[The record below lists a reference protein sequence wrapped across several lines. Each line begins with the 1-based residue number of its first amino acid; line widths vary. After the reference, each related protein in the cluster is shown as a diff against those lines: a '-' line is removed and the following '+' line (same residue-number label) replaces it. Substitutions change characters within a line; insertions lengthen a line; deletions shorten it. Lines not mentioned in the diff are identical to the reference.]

1 MPKPCSSRA
10 RAKKCVLSRN
20 TGQFIGTSAL
30 LLKAR
35 GRDADFF
42 RWMASYAYTAINA
55 SGLELDGQVNAPDQ
69 NAAREALRQRG
80 LVALSLSEQAAA
92 SAGLGLAVKKVKPK
106 SLQVFSRQF
115 ATMIEAGL
123 NVVTALVI
131 LEEQTEDKKLAK
143 VVAELR
149 ADVEGGLLL
158 SEAMSR
164 HPRIFS
170 RLFVSMVEAGE
181 AAGILDV
188 VLDRVAFQIEKE
200 TRIKRRVKGAMM
212 YPLMVMGFAFLV
224 LVGMLMFLVPI
235 FVDIFAQLGGDLPML
250 TQIVVKM
257 SNILRGY
264 FYIVFPLI
272 GLIIFGFFRLKKTE
286 KGRRVWDAFRM
297 RIPFGIGAIVVKVG
311 MARFSRTLS
320 TLVAAGVD
328 IIRSLEITGS
338 TAGNSLI
345 EDATA
350 VVRERVHQG
359 VPIAIPLEEEKI
371 FPPMVAQMVRV
382 GEETGEL
389 EKMLGKIADF
399 YEDEVDSSIAT
410 LTSIIEPLMMI
421 GVGLMVGII
430 IISMYLPMFKLLTLI
445 GGA

>member
-1 MPKPCSSRA
+1 
-10 RAKKCVLSRN
+10 
-20 TGQFIGTSAL
+20 
-30 LLKAR
+30 
-35 GRDADFF
+35 
-42 RWMASYAYTAINA
+42 MASYAYTAINA
-55 SGLELDGQVNAPDQ
+55 SGLELDGQVHAPDLS
-69 NAAREALRQRG
+69 AAREVLRQRG
-80 LVALSLSEQAAA
+80 LVALSLEEQA
-92 SAGLGLAVKKVKPK
+92 SSSQGFTMAVKKIKPK

-115 ATMIEAGL
+115 ATMVEAGL

-131 LEEQTEDKKLAK
+131 LEEQTEDKKLAR

-158 SEAMSR
+158 SQAMAR
-164 HPRIFS
+164 HPRVFS

-212 YPLMVMGFAFLV
+212 YPLMVMGFATLV
-224 LVGMLMFLVPI
+224 LIGMLMFLVPI
-235 FVDIFAQLGGDLPML
+235 FQDIFATLGGDLPKL
-250 TQIVVKM
+250 TQIVVTC
-257 SNILRGY
+257 SDILRSY
-264 FYIVFPLI
+264 WFIVFPFWAI
-272 GLIIFGFFRLKKTE
+272 VIYAFFRLKKTE
-286 KGRRVWDAFRM
+286 RGRRVWDAFRM
-297 RIPFGIGAIVVKVG
+297 RIPFGVGAIVTKVG

-359 VPIAIPLEEEKI
+359 VPIAIPLEEEKV
-371 FPPMVAQMVRV
+371 FPPMVSQMVRV

-410 LTSIIEPLMMI
+410 LTSVIEPLMMI
-421 GVGLMVGII
+421 GVGMVVGVI
-430 IISMYLPMFKLLTLI
+430 IISMYMPMFKLLTLI
-445 GGA
+445 Q